1 MSAGTDFTFSAMV
14 FSDIYDYNT
23 KTNVVVVGTC
33 SLTVLAVGGGKDGCD
48 TCSGGGSG
56 YLEWE
61 QILVEGSLM
70 LEVKV
75 GGPGRDSL

>member
-33 SLTVLAVGGGKDGCD
+33 SLTVLAVGGG
-48 TCSGGGSG
+48 SGQWIFG
-56 YLEWE
+56 
-61 QILVEGSLM
+61 
-70 LEVKV
+70 V
-75 GGPGRDSL
+75 GTDLGRRKFNA